1 MGMKIINQSI
11 NKQTNRVL
19 ATEDMEDGE
28 EIREGL
34 SERTFLELRLH

>member
-1 MGMKIINQSI
+1 MGMKTDSQSI

-28 EIREGL
+28 EIREGF